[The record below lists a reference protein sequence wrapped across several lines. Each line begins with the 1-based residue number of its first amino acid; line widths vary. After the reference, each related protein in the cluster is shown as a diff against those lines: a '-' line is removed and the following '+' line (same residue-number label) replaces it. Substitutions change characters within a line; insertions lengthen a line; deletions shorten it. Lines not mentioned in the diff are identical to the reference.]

1 VVINCTGHTVPVERS
16 ILGEGWEHTV
26 DVTKDEY
33 KDDQEEGLLAALA
46 NVSMDKFPKVAIVD
60 DEPDVRKLIRRI
72 LQSQGNYALVEAANG
87 KDAVDLII
95 QERPNLIL
103 LDLMMPDMDGFS
115 VMDILQSR
123 SETRE
128 IPIIVIT
135 AKELTPA
142 EKNRLKGRIQS
153 LMQKGILK

>member
-1 VVINCTGHTVPVERS
+1 
-16 ILGEGWEHTV
+16 
-26 DVTKDEY
+26 
-33 KDDQEEGLLAALA
+33 
-46 NVSMDKFPKVAIVD
+46 MDKFPKVAIVD

-153 LMQKGILK
+153 LMQKGNFLSDDLLDEVKSLTK